1 MAVPADIT
9 DGESA
14 ARLAEAALA
23 AFGRVDTLVHNAFAI
38 PPLTGLAD
46 ADLAAIRAA
55 FETNVL
61 AALRLTRL
69 LTPALAASRGS
80 VVMINSA
87 VLRHSR
93 PGFGGYKMAKAALL
107 ALAQSLASELGPQGI
122 RVNSVAP
129 GYIWG
134 DSLKWYFG
142 YLARQRGVDAQQV
155 YDETAATIDLRR
167 LPEPDEV
174 ADAVVFLAS
183 PMARAITGQCLG
195 RQRRR
200 VPPLTGGMPVSA
212 RAAQIG
218 TAEDLHAS
226 ATKITGLAD
235 FGADDYRDGLAVL
248 LESYARDA
256 GLTELGS
263 EGAPGLPARRAGGP
277 AAQRGGVGALP
288 RARRGRPSSG
298 RSSSPGCPGP
308 APPRCTGCSRP
319 TRRTRAWSCG

>member
-1 MAVPADIT
+1 MALLAGQVVVVCGVGPGLGRSIALASARAGADVVLAARTASRLDEVAREVTALGHRAVAVPADVT

-46 ADLAAIRAA
+46 ADLAAIQGA
-55 FETNVL
+55 FDTNVV

-69 LTPALAASRGS
+69 FTPALAASRGS

-93 PGFGGYKMAKAALL
+93 PGFGGYKMTKAALL
-107 ALAQSLASELGPQGI
+107 ALAQSLASELGPQGV

-183 PMARAITGQCLG
+183 PMARAITGQCLD
-195 RQRRR
+195 
-200 VPPLTGGMPVSA
+200 VNGG
-212 RAAQIG
+212 
-218 TAEDLHAS
+218 EYHH
-226 ATKITGLAD
+226 
-235 FGADDYRDGLAVL
+235 
-248 LESYARDA
+248 
-256 GLTELGS
+256 
-263 EGAPGLPARRAGGP
+263 
-277 AAQRGGVGALP
+277 
-288 RARRGRPSSG
+288 
-298 RSSSPGCPGP
+298 
-308 APPRCTGCSRP
+308 
-319 TRRTRAWSCG
+319 

>member
-1 MAVPADIT
+1 MALLAGTVVVVSGVGPGLGRSIALASARAGADVVLAARTSSRLDEVAKEVTALGRRGVAVPADIT
-9 DGESA
+9 DDESA

-23 AFGRVDTLVHNAFAI
+23 AFGRVDTLVHNAFAM
-38 PPLTGLAD
+38 PPLTSLAD
-46 ADLAAIRAA
+46 ADLDAIRAA
-55 FETNVL
+55 VETNAV

-69 LTPALAASRGS
+69 FTPALAASRGS

-155 YDETAATIDLRR
+155 YDETAAAIDLRR

-174 ADAVVFLAS
+174 GDAVVFLAS

-195 RQRRR
+195 
-200 VPPLTGGMPVSA
+200 V
-212 RAAQIG
+212 
-218 TAEDLHAS
+218 D
-226 ATKITGLAD
+226 
-235 FGADDYRDGLAVL
+235 
-248 LESYARDA
+248 
-256 GLTELGS
+256 
-263 EGAPGLPARRAGGP
+263 
-277 AAQRGGVGALP
+277 
-288 RARRGRPSSG
+288 
-298 RSSSPGCPGP
+298 
-308 APPRCTGCSRP
+308 
-319 TRRTRAWSCG
+319 CGEYHR